1 MTPSSDGAAQ
11 TSPAAPQFDPRIWLL
26 ALGTFAVGTDNLVI
40 AGILPVVADDLKVGI
55 DSAGLL
61 VTAYALSYGIGSP
74 LMAAITGRLKRERM
88 VVWAIGAF
96 GVANLLCAI
105 APTYSFLIAAR
116 VLAGIAAAVYTPSA
130 YALAVSVTT
139 PERRGRAL
147 STVLM
152 GISSATVLGV
162 PIGTAIGHTLGW
174 HSSFVLVALLSA
186 VAMGALLGIGL
197 QGGEAAPSALLSV
210 AARLRPLT
218 RPTILLALAPNFLWG
233 VGSMAMF
240 AYVSPILS
248 PYFGPSTIVLLLL
261 INGLGGLVG
270 SFFGG
275 RLGDRFGPVRPMI
288 ACLSCNAINLTIWG
302 LFNGSFALNAAVM
315 FMYAICG
322 WTMGPS
328 QQVRIIRIDPASTT
342 VTLALNNATFYF
354 GNSIGAAM
362 GGALIAYMQPSDLTF
377 VSAFFAVLCL
387 CALALSVTYNRRV
400 LTAQS

>member
-1 MTPSSDGAAQ
+1 MNLPTGDTAPAPPS
-11 TSPAAPQFDPRIWLL
+11 FDPRIWLL

-74 LMAAITGRLKRERM
+74 LMAAFTGHFRRERM
-88 VVWAIGAF
+88 VVWAIGGF

-105 APTYSFLIAAR
+105 APSYPFLIAAR
-116 VLAGIAAAVYTPSA
+116 VLAGIAAALYTPSA
-130 YALAVSVTT
+130 YALAVSLTT

-162 PIGTAIGHTLGW
+162 PIGTAIGHALGW
-174 HSSFVLVALLSA
+174 HATFVLVALLSA
-186 VAMGALLGIGL
+186 VAMGALLGMRIKGSDA
-197 QGGEAAPSALLSV
+197 GPAAALSI
-210 AARLRPLT
+210 AARMRPLT
-218 RPTILLALAPNFLWG
+218 RPTILLALAPNFIWG
-233 VGSMAMF
+233 VGSMSMF
-240 AYVSPILS
+240 TYVSPILS
-248 PYFGPSTIVLLLL
+248 LYFGPSTIVLLLL

-270 SFFGG
+270 SFMGG
-275 RLGDRFGPVRPMI
+275 RIGDRFGPVRPMTV
-288 ACLSCNAINLTIWG
+288 CLIGNAINLTIWG
-302 LFNGSFALNAAVM
+302 LFNGHFALNAVVI

-362 GGALIAYMQPSDLTF
+362 GGALIAFIAPSDLTF
-377 VSAFFAVLCL
+377 VSAFFAVLGL
-387 CALALSVTYNRRV
+387 GALALSVTYNRRHP
-400 LTAQS
+400 